1 MWLLGRVR
9 LYGIE
14 QESISIRSAFQVH
27 LVEKA

>member
-14 QESISIRSAFQVH
+14 QEGISIRSAFQVH
-27 LVEKA
+27 LAEKA